1 LSLPSTSRRMSLDKR
16 RGLMIWVLLVV
27 IAAVALGALMF
38 LRGRRRV

>member
-1 LSLPSTSRRMSLDKR
+1 MSLDER

>member
-1 LSLPSTSRRMSLDKR
+1 LSLPSTSRRMSLDKG

-38 LRGRRRV
+38 LRARRRV